1 MAETPDISRAPRRAV
16 PPTVVDVAPTVV
28 DLSATSPVL
37 SGRDIPFRGDGERD
51 FVLHTARIVG
61 AGGQGTVVEATD
73 EQGSVYAA
81 KLAWQPHSVR
91 DRQARRRV
99 LGFLRSLMTD
109 HPLGANH
116 YKRTHLMPLFAVG
129 QATDCLPELGE
140 TTYDV
145 AVMPLCE
152 GSYADRALVSF
163 RELRD
168 TVIPHGAE
176 ALHLL
181 HEQGIVHRDV
191 KPKNLYRLH
200 GAVVLGD
207 FGISS
212 VLDEGR
218 DTSATRVDR
227 RTPGYSPHSSVVQRE
242 NDWYAF
248 GYTLWTLYNGG
259 VHPHQ
264 ALIDADDLSAVLAGG
279 RPVPFVAR
287 KPQHE
292 PLQPLIYGL
301 TCAYAQ
307 GRLGYDDV
315 RRWLD
320 DPAAFIYVDPLAAR
334 SSAAG
339 GGVPAGYRFEGTVY
353 DRPSTLVTA
362 LSQDWERAKRHLY
375 TGSLEEYFRRTGFHD
390 VAVRLNDIV
399 EGDEATSESE
409 GNADLGLS
417 LALRVMDPER
427 SVFFWKGSAYP
438 PGTAAMDSWVGAY
451 LATPLG
457 FYRLLGK
464 EEVRRDLLG
473 FLAAAGFSAQSDA
486 LAEEW
491 CPGQQVSGELVNRVL
506 LVLEATTADAV
517 EAVRAFARAYGSGGW
532 ALWVQQHLEIYQARS
547 SEGRRLLAA
556 VRECTVPESGPLSQM
571 LVDEAKLADAADM
584 LAAHCAASPYAVAY
598 GVFAQG
604 ESVEP
609 TNGEGYFCASLF
621 NRAVPQG
628 FVGALM
634 EASAA
639 DDEAVNWADAEVLG
653 AEAPKVARQ
662 GAEALDGAADRL
674 DRLANQLGSSGTIQG
689 HGRLAFGTL
698 FVAALAF
705 TIAVVVLWP
714 LFEQTAYEANTDVA
728 SSLIWSVEAAEA
740 PDELPVS
747 EEGGSGGAADDGFGS
762 TSESVQEGAEAEV
775 VPDAEEPAADGDAAD
790 SVGEELT
797 AEDGSGTGTALDQAI
812 GEPAPADSGEA
823 PYQLLLQDFS
833 ETVRSVVGQGN
844 LEHPEPFDVIGT
856 FPNASQDSVVVD
868 SPDLAVSP
876 AGLAPNMQ
884 WPQAALNLSGIPLG
898 VLLGWSLVGFLAAA
912 AAVFAEKI
920 RHLAAAIG
928 MSTRKARLRSAAEA
942 LREEA
947 KAVRA
952 GTSKQRPWVQQL
964 RTDAVPVRA
973 RTDKL
978 VANETAFARS
988 LGLIPAGDS
997 DEDGDGRAGSNAHS
1011 SGARGAASGAT
1022 SSASG
1027 SVPSAASTSAA
1038 TSVPATRALRRG
1050 AGFARAESLLFW
1062 GGAIAM
1068 MALLAL
1074 STAAGFG
1081 IPLWEEFLAVFDF
1094 LPISATDFAYQVSY
1108 LVTTVAAFV
1117 IIALLKGRRRTMPT
1131 LAFLLLS
1138 SVAIILAAN
1147 FLAYAIPVAIVLF
1160 ILWAI
1165 FIR

>member
-1 MAETPDISRAPRRAV
+1 MAETPDISRAPRRIV
-16 PPTVVDVAPTVV
+16 PPTVVDVTPTVV

-37 SGRDIPFRGDGERD
+37 SGRDIPFRGDGDRD

-73 EQGSVYAA
+73 EQGAVYAA

-91 DRQARRRV
+91 DRQARRQV
-99 LGFLRSLMTD
+99 LGYLRSLMTD

-116 YKRTHLMPLFAVG
+116 YRRTHLMPLFAVG
-129 QATDCLPELGE
+129 QVTDCLPELGE

-152 GSYADRALVSF
+152 GSYADRAVVSF

-181 HEQGIVHRDV
+181 HERGIVHRDV
-191 KPKNLYRLH
+191 KPKNLYRL
-200 GAVVLGD
+200 GGSVVLGD

-320 DPAAFIYVDPLAAR
+320 DPAAFAYVDPLAAR
-334 SSAAG
+334 GSAAG
-339 GGVPAGYRFEGTVY
+339 GGAPAGYRFEGTVY

-375 TGSLEEYFRRTGFHD
+375 TGSLEEYFRQAGFHD
-390 VAVRLNDIV
+390 VAVRLSDIV
-399 EGDEATSESE
+399 EGSAATSETE
-409 GNADLGLS
+409 GNTDLGLS

-438 PGTAAMDSWVGAY
+438 PGAAAVDSWVGEH
-451 LATPLG
+451 LVTPLG
-457 FYRLLGK
+457 FYRLLGR
-464 EEVRRDLLG
+464 EEARRDLLG
-473 FLAAAGFSAQSDA
+473 FLAAAGFSAQASA
-486 LAEEW
+486 LAEAW
-491 CPGQQVSGELVNRVL
+491 SPNRRITGELVDRVL
-506 LVLEATTADAV
+506 LVLEATADDAA
-517 EAVRAFARAYGSGGW
+517 ETVRAFARAYGSCGW
-532 ALWVQQHLEIYQARS
+532 ALWVQQHLDVYQARS
-547 SEGRRLLAA
+547 SEGRRLLTA
-556 VRECTVPESGPLSQM
+556 VRDCKVSESAPLSQV
-571 LVDEAKLADAADM
+571 LADAAKLADAADM
-584 LAAHCAASPYAVAY
+584 LAAHCAASPYAAAY
-598 GVFAQG
+598 GVFARG
-604 ESVEP
+604 ESVKPES
-609 TNGEGYFCASLF
+609 GEGYFCASLF
-621 NRAVPQG
+621 GRAVPQG
-628 FVGALM
+628 FAGVLM

-674 DRLANQLGSSGTIQG
+674 DRLANQLSSSGTIQG

-740 PDELPVS
+740 PDEEVES
-747 EEGGSGGAADDGFGS
+747 EEGA
-762 TSESVQEGAEAEV
+762 
-775 VPDAEEPAADGDAAD
+775 
-790 SVGEELT
+790 
-797 AEDGSGTGTALDQAI
+797 
-812 GEPAPADSGEA
+812 SGEA

-868 SPDLAVSP
+868 SPDLVVSP

-1011 SGARGAASGAT
+1011 SGARGAASGST

-1027 SVPSAASTSAA
+1027 GVPSAASTSAA

-1094 LPISATDFAYQVSY
+1094 LPIPATDFAYQVSY
-1108 LVTTVAAFV
+1108 LVTTAAAFV